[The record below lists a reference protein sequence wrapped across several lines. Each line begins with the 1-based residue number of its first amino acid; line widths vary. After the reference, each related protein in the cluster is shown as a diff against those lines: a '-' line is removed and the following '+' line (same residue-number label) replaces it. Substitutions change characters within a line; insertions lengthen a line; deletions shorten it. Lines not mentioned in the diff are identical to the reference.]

1 MKHAALVAAVVMVI
15 GAGWLSA
22 GAIWGEQPQRGPSS
36 APPPASESPSAK
48 NGPVAIPRTTEL
60 PGAEQ
65 QAERGP
71 SAAAPDSP
79 SAKNSPVA
87 IPRQTEP
94 PATPPAKPAPVAIP
108 KKTVDLP
115 KTDGLENIIPP
126 PQVPDV
132 DIPPIPE
139 IKKTVGKDGVITE
152 DPFTPGPRPVAK
164 KKSDAIDE
172 GKRLFD
178 REGRLEVD
186 PLGRP
191 VFVFDSGDKP
201 MQLLESTQREML
213 ELVTDRGKRRAR
225 WRISGIVTV
234 YEGQNFLLVT
244 RATRILAEQE
254 KL

>member
-1 MKHAALVAAVVMVI
+1 MKHAALVAAVVIMM
-15 GAGWLSA
+15 GAGWLIA
-22 GAIWGEQPQRGPSS
+22 GAIGGEQAQPGPSA

-48 NGPVAIPRTTEL
+48 TGPVAIPRTTEV
-60 PGAEQ
+60 PSAEQ
-65 QAERGP
+65 QAQPGP

-79 SAKNSPVA
+79 SAKNGPVA

-94 PATPPAKPAPVAIP
+94 PATPPAKPAPVAVP
-108 KKTVDLP
+108 KKTADTP

-139 IKKTVGKDGVITE
+139 VTKE
-152 DPFTPGPRPVAK
+152 DPFKPGPRPVAK
-164 KKSDAIDE
+164 KRSDAIDE

-191 VFVFDSGDKP
+191 IFIFDSGDKP
-201 MQLLESTQREML
+201 MQLLENTQRELL
-213 ELVTDRGKRRAR
+213 EAATDRGKRHAK

-234 YEGQNFLLVT
+234 YEGKNFLLVT

>member
-1 MKHAALVAAVVMVI
+1 MKHATLVAAVVIVVC
-15 GAGWLSA
+15 AGWLGA
-22 GAIWGEQPQRGPSS
+22 GVIWGQQPQPRPSS
-36 APPPASESPSAK
+36 APPPVAESPSAK
-48 NGPVAIPRTTEL
+48 DGPVAIPRTTVL
-60 PGAEQ
+60 PSAEQ
-65 QAERGP
+65 QAQPGP

-79 SAKNSPVA
+79 SAKNGPVA

-108 KKTVDLP
+108 KKAPDLT
-115 KTDGLENIIPP
+115 KTDGLENVIPP

-139 IKKTVGKDGVITE
+139 VKQE
-152 DPFTPGPRPVAK
+152 DPFKPGPRPVAK

-191 VFVFDSGDKP
+191 VFIFDSGDRP
-201 MQLLESTQREML
+201 MQLLENIQRELL
-213 ELVTDRGKRRAR
+213 ESVTDHGKRRAR

-234 YEGQNFLLVT
+234 YEGKNFLLVT

>member
-22 GAIWGEQPQRGPSS
+22 GAIWGEQPQRGPLA

-48 NGPVAIPRTTEL
+48 NGPVAIPRNTEE
-60 PGAEQ
+60 PAPQ
-65 QAERGP
+65 PAKPAP
-71 SAAAPDSP
+71 SAPASESP
-79 SAKNSPVA
+79 SAKNGPVA
-87 IPRQTEP
+87 IPRNIEEP
-94 PATPPAKPAPVAIP
+94 APQPVKPAPVAVP
-108 KKTVDLP
+108 KETADLP

-139 IKKTVGKDGVITE
+139 VKKTVGKDGVITE

-234 YEGQNFLLVT
+234 YEGKNFLLVT

>member
-1 MKHAALVAAVVMVI
+1 MKHAALVAAVVMAVSV
-15 GAGWLSA
+15 AWLGA
-22 GAIWGEQPQRGPSS
+22 GAIGGQPDDRGPT
-36 APPPASESPSAK
+36 APPPAAESPSAK
-48 NGPVAIPRTTEL
+48 DGPVAIPRTTEV
-60 PGAEQ
+60 PPPEK
-65 QAERGP
+65 QAQPGP

-79 SAKNSPVA
+79 SAKDGPVA
-87 IPRQTEP
+87 VPRQTEP
-94 PATPPAKPAPVAIP
+94 PAPPAKPAPVAVP
-108 KKTVDLP
+108 KKTAEPVM
-115 KTDGLENIIPP
+115 TDGLENVIPP

-139 IKKTVGKDGVITE
+139 VKKE

-164 KKSDAIDE
+164 KRSDAIDE

-191 VFVFDSGDKP
+191 LFVFDSGDKP
-201 MQLLESTQREML
+201 MQLLENTQRELL
-213 ELVTDRGKRRAR
+213 ENATDRGKRHAK

-234 YEGQNFLLVT
+234 YEGKNFLLVT

>member
-1 MKHAALVAAVVMVI
+1 MKHAALVAAVVMVV
-15 GAGWLSA
+15 GVGWLGA
-22 GAIWGEQPQRGPSS
+22 GAIGGQPEQGPPA
-36 APPPASESPSAK
+36 APPPIAESPSAKDGPVAIPRHTEAPAPEAAKPAPPAPASPSAK
-48 NGPVAIPRTTEL
+48 NGPVA
-60 PGAEQ
+60 
-65 QAERGP
+65 
-71 SAAAPDSP
+71 
-79 SAKNSPVA
+79 V
-87 IPRQTEP
+87 PRQTEA

-108 KKTVDLP
+108 KKTAP
-115 KTDGLENIIPP
+115 PMTTDGLENIIPP

-139 IKKTVGKDGVITE
+139 VRKE

-164 KKSDAIDE
+164 KRSDAIDE

-191 VFVFDSGDKP
+191 IFIFDSGDKP
-201 MQLLESTQREML
+201 MQLLENTQRELL
-213 ELVTDRGKRRAR
+213 ENATDRGKRHAK

-234 YEGQNFLLVT
+234 YEGKNFLLVT

>member
-22 GAIWGEQPQRGPSS
+22 GAIWGEQPRQGPLA

-48 NGPVAIPRTTEL
+48 NGPVAVPRTTEL

-71 SAAAPDSP
+71 SAAAPESP

-94 PATPPAKPAPVAIP
+94 PATPPAKPAPVAVP
-108 KKTVDLP
+108 KKTADLP

-139 IKKTVGKDGVITE
+139 VKKE
-152 DPFTPGPRPVAK
+152 DPFTPGPMPVAK

-234 YEGQNFLLVT
+234 YEGKNFLLVT

>member
-1 MKHAALVAAVVMVI
+1 MKHAVLVAAVVMVI

-22 GAIWGEQPQRGPSS
+22 GAIWGEQPRQGPSA

-48 NGPVAIPRTTEL
+48 NGPVAIPRNTEL
-60 PGAEQ
+60 PSAEQ
-65 QAERGP
+65 QAQPSP
-71 SAAAPDSP
+71 SAAAPESP
-79 SAKNSPVA
+79 SAKNGPVA
-87 IPRQTEP
+87 IPRNTEE
-94 PATPPAKPAPVAIP
+94 PAPQPVKPAPVAVP
-108 KKTVDLP
+108 KETADLP

-126 PQVPDV
+126 PQIPDV

-139 IKKTVGKDGVITE
+139 VKKTVGKDGVITE
-152 DPFTPGPRPVAK
+152 DPFTPGPWPVAK

-186 PLGRP
+186 PIGRP

-201 MQLLESTQREML
+201 MQLLESTQRELL
-213 ELVTDRGKRRAR
+213 EAATDRGKRRAR

-234 YEGQNFLLVT
+234 YEGKNFLLVT

>member
-22 GAIWGEQPQRGPSS
+22 GAIWGEQPRQGPSA

-65 QAERGP
+65 QAQPGP
-71 SAAAPDSP
+71 SAAAPESP
-79 SAKNSPVA
+79 SAKNGPVA
-87 IPRQTEP
+87 IPRNTEE
-94 PATPPAKPAPVAIP
+94 PAPQPVKPAPVAVP
-108 KKTVDLP
+108 KETADLP

-139 IKKTVGKDGVITE
+139 VRKE
-152 DPFTPGPRPVAK
+152 DPFTPGPRPIAK
-164 KKSDAIDE
+164 KRSDAIDE

-191 VFVFDSGDKP
+191 FFVFDSGDKP
-201 MQLLESTQREML
+201 MQLLENTQRELL
-213 ELVTDRGKRRAR
+213 ENATDRGKRHAK
-225 WRISGIVTV
+225 WRVSGIVTV
-234 YEGQNFLLVT
+234 YEGKNYLLVT
-244 RATRILAEQE
+244 RATRILAEE
-254 KL
+254 ENL